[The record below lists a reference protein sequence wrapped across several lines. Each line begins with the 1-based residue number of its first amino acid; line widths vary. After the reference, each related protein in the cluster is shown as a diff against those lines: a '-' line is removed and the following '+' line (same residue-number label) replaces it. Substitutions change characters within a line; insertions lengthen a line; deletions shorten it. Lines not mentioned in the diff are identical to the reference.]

1 MKEGKAEGG
10 RDKWREGMGK
20 GEGKGKEN
28 RREKVT
34 EGRKRKK
41 MGGKRLTWKR
51 KGVGKRKEKT
61 DGGGKKRKK
70 RK

>member
-34 EGRKRKK
+34 EGRERKR
-41 MGGKRLTWKR
+41 WE
-51 KGVGKRKEKT
+51 EK
-61 DGGGKKRKK
+61 D
-70 RK
+70 